1 MDPLRT
7 QDFMELETGFFLY
20 FPRTYTDMIWKSA
33 VTNTSTQSLGSL
45 RTIDSLGPS
54 RDESVSSR
62 SRRKARMAN
71 DTTDFV
77 FVNEANHSPRF
88 KVLNRH
94 KVRSQACSRGALL
107 KKKYETGW
115 RTKSTRLRPL
125 ARQGRGHDGSQFLP
139 HDKSCAL
146 AIRER

>member
-1 MDPLRT
+1 
-7 QDFMELETGFFLY
+7 
-20 FPRTYTDMIWKSA
+20 
-33 VTNTSTQSLGSL
+33 
-45 RTIDSLGPS
+45 
-54 RDESVSSR
+54 
-62 SRRKARMAN
+62 MAN

-146 AIRER
+146 AIRERRTPADSDGKPLDHRQNLEFFC